1 MSGYINVGVELG
13 KLREEIEKMKKDIGD
28 NLTMIVK
35 NNTENS
41 SFARLKSKE
50 LEDRIKKLEGKSGGR
65 RTRGKKRG
73 RSKRKS
79 RRRKR
84 TRKRRKKRRKS
95 RRRRR

>member
-50 LEDRIKKLEGKSGGR
+50 LEERIEKLEGKSGGR
-65 RTRGKKRG
+65 KTRRKR
-73 RSKRKS
+73 
-79 RRRKR
+79 RRRK
-84 TRKRRKKRRKS
+84 KKT
-95 RRRRR
+95 RRR